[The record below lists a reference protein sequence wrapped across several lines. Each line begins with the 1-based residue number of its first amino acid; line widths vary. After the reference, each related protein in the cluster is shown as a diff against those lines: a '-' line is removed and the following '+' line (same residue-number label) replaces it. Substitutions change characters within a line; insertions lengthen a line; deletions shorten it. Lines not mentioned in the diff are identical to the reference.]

1 MGKTFNIINIIL
13 LIITI
18 IMLDIVAVNYES
30 KIKHKSVLEQTY
42 ENMNNLDSYK
52 IKYILNNDPNE
63 YIYSFDTFNQ
73 FIKEEKI
80 NKKNK
85 ENNINYYIKFN
96 NSYYYINNQIVSKEK
111 QDIFNKLDFLKEI
124 KVAKQDNN
132 ILTIKDNKYNIVELK
147 IKDNYLV
154 YVKYKID
161 DNIGTETYYDFNNSE
176 VDIPVDILLK
186 IKG

>member
-42 ENMNNLDSYK
+42 ENMNNLD
-52 IKYILNNDPNE
+52 
-63 YIYSFDTFNQ
+63 
-73 FIKEEKI
+73 
-80 NKKNK
+80 
-85 ENNINYYIKFN
+85 NINYYIKFN

-124 KVAKQDNN
+124 KIAKQDNK

-147 IKDNYLV
+147 ISNNYLV
-154 YVKYKID
+154 YVKYKIE
-161 DNIGTETYYDFNNSE
+161 DNI
-176 VDIPVDILLK
+176 
-186 IKG
+186 

>member
-73 FIKEEKI
+73 FIKGEKI

-111 QDIFNKLDFLKEI
+111 QDIFNKLNFLKEI

-154 YVKYKID
+154 YVK
-161 DNIGTETYYDFNNSE
+161 
-176 VDIPVDILLK
+176 
-186 IKG
+186 

>member
-1 MGKTFNIINIIL
+1 MGKTFNIINITL

-18 IMLDIVAVNYES
+18 IMLDIVAINYES
-30 KIKHKSVLEQTY
+30 KGVLEKTY

-63 YIYSFDTFNQ
+63 YIYNFDNFNQ

-85 ENNINYYIKFN
+85 ENDISYYINFN
-96 NSYYYINNQIVSKEK
+96 NSYYYINNQVVSKEN
-111 QDIFNKLDFLKEI
+111 QNIFNKLDFLKEI
-124 KVAKQDNN
+124 EIEKKDNN
-132 ILTIKDNKYNIVELK
+132 ILTIKENKYNIIELK
-147 IKDNYLV
+147 INDNYLV
-154 YVKYKID
+154 YVKYKIED
-161 DNIGTETYYDFNNSE
+161 KIRTEIYYDFNNSE

>member
-52 IKYILNNDPNE
+52 IKYILNNDHNE

-124 KVAKQDNN
+124 KVAKQDNK
-132 ILTIKDNKYNIVELK
+132 ILTIKDNKLVDELIDTCYVE
-147 IKDNYLV
+147 
-154 YVKYKID
+154 
-161 DNIGTETYYDFNNSE
+161 S
-176 VDIPVDILLK
+176 
-186 IKG
+186 